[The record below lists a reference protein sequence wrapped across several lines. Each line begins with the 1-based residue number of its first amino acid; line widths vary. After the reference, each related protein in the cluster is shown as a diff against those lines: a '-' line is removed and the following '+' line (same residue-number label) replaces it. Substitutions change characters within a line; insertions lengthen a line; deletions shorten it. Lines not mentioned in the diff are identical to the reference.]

1 MSLYTGTNLCRH
13 LLTLNTSKL
22 KEHIFLLLF
31 NLDFL
36 ALFSYMLMDFYYYLA
51 LHCFWI
57 KRGFD
62 FFFYLLFYMEW
73 FKIKERDCPHY
84 SFYFICLFF
93 FAFLPKEK
101 HTVPLKWLTYPM
113 VILGDNF
120 GEHLSP
126 LLKTTTSLK
135 ISTIS
140 RRVSIRGRGT
150 DTEGD
155 LEKIIYQPSDV
166 IPRGLSSQQK
176 ITLLTS

>member
-1 MSLYTGTNLCRH
+1 
-13 LLTLNTSKL
+13 
-22 KEHIFLLLF
+22 
-31 NLDFL
+31 
-36 ALFSYMLMDFYYYLA
+36 
-51 LHCFWI
+51 
-57 KRGFD
+57 
-62 FFFYLLFYMEW
+62 
-73 FKIKERDCPHY
+73 
-84 SFYFICLFF
+84 
-93 FAFLPKEK
+93 
-101 HTVPLKWLTYPM
+101 M